1 MTDANQ
7 SETLRQQIL
16 RTLEQAG
23 EQDLAALHQMLNRP
37 QKDVTILPIVG
48 GLVSGGFLEKVTT
61 PKPSPFPNAPV
72 SAAQQRRSS
81 QPVPVRFRLTDQGR
95 ELLRAAGVPPAPAPE
110 PVAAAAGIED
120 EDDPFE
126 DEDGEEA

>member
-1 MTDANQ
+1 MTDATQ
-7 SETLRQQIL
+7 SEALRQQIL

-23 EQDLAALHQMLNRP
+23 EQDLAALHQLLNRP

-72 SAAQQRRSS
+72 SAAPQRRGS
-81 QPVPVRFRLTDQGR
+81 QPVPVRFRLTEQGR
-95 ELLRAAGVPPAPAPE
+95 ELLRAAGIPPAVA
-110 PVAAAAGIED
+110 PVAV
-120 EDDPFE
+120 
-126 DEDGEEA
+126 DGAITDAEFADADAEEP